1 MTIGVG
7 TPGDIFVVEDILAV
21 DVVDVDVDVVDVD
34 ADVDVVDVD
43 VVDVDVDVEVVDV
56 DSVGLPSED
65 SDVFVDPVP
74 AVAPVV
80 AVPKEEWFPLSLT
93 PRANKYTPTPTPV
106 SSRAKRTAIR
116 PREGADDAIGAVPR
130 FEFPHFRQ
138 LVDSGVSWLPH

>member
-1 MTIGVG
+1 MRGLGGVG
-7 TPGDIFVVEDILAV
+7 RAALRAGHGGGCEAPAQVHNVA
-21 DVVDVDVDVVDVD
+21 
-34 ADVDVVDVD
+34 
-43 VVDVDVDVEVVDV
+43 VEVVDV